1 MRIVQAFLF
10 CCLVFFGDKV
20 EHEYKVFVF
29 HWLNILRDGFVKLS
43 LYWQKSISVKS
54 FDVFAFAND
63 YCINFERATAKKQTK
78 VSAWEAKSLAKWLN
92 PLLENFFAPGQLI
105 VADVKITS
113 RQNGCWGGRDVKFQ
127 DQVIEWFH
135 LQTTLSYDQMTTS

>member
-1 MRIVQAFLF
+1 MPFYCVAFF
-10 CCLVFFGDKV
+10 VDQGCTWIQSFF
-20 EHEYKVFVF
+20 FRL
-29 HWLNILRDGFVKLS
+29 LNILRDGFVKLS

-78 VSAWEAKSLAKWLN
+78 ASAWEAKSLAKWLN